1 MADETNE
8 QNAGGG
14 SAGDQNQNASGNQQG
29 GGSANQSAAQDQ
41 AASANKLIKEF
52 AKERGITVEDL
63 LTQFKGLENANKTEL
78 QRLQDAAQ
86 SWERKYGE
94 TVTALQQERAERA
107 VFQAASAANAFDP
120 EAIVALAMPRVTFND
135 GKPTNVAEVI
145 GQLREANPKRFA
157 AVAGSGDG
165 GKGSGGAGG
174 DANAAINAA
183 IRQMSGHAG

>member
-8 QNAGGG
+8 QHAGGG
-14 SAGDQNQNASGNQQG
+14 SAGDQSQNGNQQG

-41 AASANKLIKEF
+41 TASANKLIKEF

-63 LTQFKGLENANKTEL
+63 LTQFKTLENANKTEL

-107 VFQAASAANAFDP
+107 VFQAASAANAVDP
-120 EAIVALAMPRVTFND
+120 EAIVALAMPRVTFAD
-135 GKPTNVAEVI
+135 GAPTNVAEVI

-165 GKGSGGAGG
+165 GKGSGGTGS
-174 DANAAINAA
+174 DPNAAINQA
-183 IRQMSGHAG
+183 IRQLSGH